1 VSLRFLYRTV
11 PVHKRICSYY
21 RCMHPILRNLTRDKN
36 GHLYHYG
43 CLQTA
48 RDEQWRCLECNFTF
62 DATEASFFEVENV
75 RNDCNTELLRPQ
87 CPNCGN
93 QYLKPFTKHHR
104 FPDGALVPCA
114 PGGF

>member
-1 VSLRFLYRTV
+1 MSFRFLYRTV
-11 PVHKRICSYY
+11 PAAKRICSYY
-21 RCMHPILRNLTRDKN
+21 RCLKPILRNVTRDKG
-36 GHLYHYG
+36 GHMYHYG

-48 RDEQWRCLECNFTF
+48 KDEMWHCSECNFTF

-93 QYLKPFTKHHR
+93 QHLRPVPKHHS
-104 FPDGALVPCA
+104 FPSGGLVSC
-114 PGGF
+114 PGGG